1 MYNFHWLKHFVM
13 TLKILI
19 FACNTIYGLV
29 KLTVDSRNENLK
41 DINYIQVYIIQVL
54 YIFDFVLN
62 HFHVSDYIFIM
73 TPWESFICMYIYHL
87 YMYVYVYIYVYI
99 LNIYIYI
106 LYIYIYIYIPAIMH
120 NTKNWTFYKGL
131 IIITGE

>member
-1 MYNFHWLKHFVM
+1 MYM
-13 TLKILI
+13 
-19 FACNTIYGLV
+19 
-29 KLTVDSRNENLK
+29 
-41 DINYIQVYIIQVL
+41 
-54 YIFDFVLN
+54 
-62 HFHVSDYIFIM
+62 
-73 TPWESFICMYIYHL
+73 
-87 YMYVYVYIYVYI
+87 YIYVYI